1 MEWNKALFL
10 IPYLLALIII
20 TSIFFYAWR
29 HRHIRGGSAYTWY
42 VAGQVLW
49 AIGYILELLAPTLS
63 GKVFW
68 DGFQWIAG
76 FFIVIAFPVFA
87 VEYTSY
93 QLKRPRLVWGLI
105 SIVPVIMT
113 ILVLTDSQ
121 HHLIY
126 PNPHLFYDSVFPE
139 LEYDFT
145 WVVYGYAIYSYL
157 VTFTGLGLLV
167 NRMVHP
173 HRLYRRQI
181 FTVVLGFFIP
191 IFFTILTVAGVK
203 FTPYRDVSIL
213 TFALGNLIVAWGLF
227 RYNLFEVV
235 PIARHLVI
243 ESMEDLVVV
252 LDMQDRIVDIN
263 PVVLGVL
270 NLDSSQVIGQ
280 PAEIIFNPWPEL
292 VEKFFHPENIRTE
305 ISLSSSE
312 EVNRYEIKST
322 LLHDKNNRYI
332 GRIFVARDVT
342 ERVALQWKLEKLNE
356 ELEKRVRERTKELN
370 ESAERYRAVVE
381 KQTEFVVRWK
391 PDRTRTFVNEAYCR
405 YFDFTLEQAMQTDFF
420 SLIAEEDRRAVQE
433 KISRLMAG
441 LTDSEVE
448 IHRAIK
454 PDGGVAWQEWVD
466 TAIRDESGKV
476 IEFQSVGR
484 DVTERKKAE
493 ANLIE
498 AYDTTLEGWARA
510 LELRDK
516 ETEDHSRRVTELT
529 VKLAQAMGLRGDELT
544 HIRRGAILHDI
555 GKMAIP
561 DEILLKR
568 GPLTD
573 SERKVVEQHPI
584 RGYELLSPISFLEKA
599 LEIPYCHHEHWDG
612 SGYPRGL
619 KGEQIPLA
627 ARIFSV
633 IDVWDAV
640 QSERPYNHSWSIEKA
655 TQYLKEQAGK
665 YFDPQCVSGF
675 LGLVEQ
681 GKI

>member
-1 MEWNKALFL
+1 MEWNKVLFL
-10 IPYLLALIII
+10 IPYLLALAII

-49 AIGYILELLAPTLS
+49 AIGYILELLAPSLS
-63 GKVFW
+63 GKVVW
-68 DGFQWIAG
+68 DSVQWIAG

-87 VEYTSY
+87 VEYTNY
-93 QLKRPRLVWGLI
+93 RLKRPRLIWGLI
-105 SIVPVIMT
+105 SIVPVAMT

-126 PNPHLFYDSVFPE
+126 PNPHLLYDSVFPE

-157 VTFTGLGLLV
+157 VTFTGLGLLL
-167 NRMVHP
+167 NRMIHP

-191 IFFTILTVAGVK
+191 IFFTILTATGVN
-203 FTPYRDVSIL
+203 FMPYRDVSIL

-243 ESMEDLVVV
+243 ENMADLVVV

-263 PVVLGVL
+263 PVALDAL
-270 NLDSSQVIGQ
+270 NLYASQVIGQ
-280 PAEIIFNPWPEL
+280 PAETIFNPWPEL

-305 ISLSSSE
+305 ISLSSSK
-312 EVNRYEIKST
+312 EVNSYEIKST
-322 LLHDKNNRYI
+322 LLHDKNNRFI

-342 ERVALQWKLEKLNE
+342 ERVALQRRLEKLND
-356 ELEKRVRERTKELN
+356 ELEKRVRERTKELR
-370 ESAERYRAVVE
+370 ESMERYRAVVE
-381 KQTEFVVRWK
+381 NQTEFIVRWK

-405 YFDFTLEQAMQTDFF
+405 YFGLTLEQAMQTDFL
-420 SLIAEEDRRAVQE
+420 SLIVEEDRQAVQE

-441 LTDSEVE
+441 LVDSEVE
-448 IHRAIK
+448 VHRAIK
-454 PDGGVAWQEWVD
+454 PDGSIVWQEWVD
-466 TAIRDESGKV
+466 TAIRNESGEV

-493 ANLIE
+493 AELME

-529 VKLAQAMGLRGDELT
+529 VKLAQVMGLRGNELA

-568 GPLTD
+568 GPLTN

-599 LEIPYCHHEHWDG
+599 LEIPYCHHERWDG
-612 SGYPRGL
+612 GGYPRGL
-619 KGEQIPLA
+619 KGEEIPLT

-633 IDVWDAV
+633 VDVWDALR
-640 QSERPYNHSWSIEKA
+640 SNRPYSKAWPEEKVIR
-655 TQYLKEQAGK
+655 YLKEQSGK
-665 YFDPQCVSGF
+665 HFDPQCVSLF